1 MAGNIERALELC
13 EESAEASR
21 GLAPN
26 FLFWSQPGSTYGH
39 VLRESGQPEQG
50 LEIELEALG
59 GVEMPRISA
68 YERVIALQQ
77 CTEAMVGMGRIE
89 EAQAMADRT
98 EADAARLG
106 SPGARALAAQA
117 RAAVLLACGEAAE
130 AARVTADA
138 WEATASRG
146 LRLDAAHLRR
156 LQGHALVALGERDRA
171 IAVLR
176 EAEHEFD
183 CFPSVRA
190 RDEVRR
196 ELRRLGA
203 RHEPRGL
210 ATGQGSGGLEALTA
224 REREIAELVTDR
236 KTNKEI
242 AAELYLSEKT
252 VESHLRNI
260 FVKLGVTSRV
270 RVAKAIER
278 GRAES
283 SELS

>member
-1 MAGNIERALELC
+1 
-13 EESAEASR
+13 
-21 GLAPN
+21 
-26 FLFWSQPGSTYGH
+26 
-39 VLRESGQPEQG
+39 
-50 LEIELEALG
+50 
-59 GVEMPRISA
+59 
-68 YERVIALQQ
+68 
-77 CTEAMVGMGRIE
+77 
-89 EAQAMADRT
+89 
-98 EADAARLG
+98 
-106 SPGARALAAQA
+106 
-117 RAAVLLACGEAAE
+117 LLACGEAAE

-138 WEATASRG
+138 WEPTASRG

-203 RHEPRGL
+203 RLEPRGL

-278 GRAES
+278 ERAES